1 MAKGLA
7 RYEQNYSKHPSRFLC
22 PRACAF
28 PGPVGLRKMRLST
41 ANSIAQR
48 QAGAHQKLDAEVF
61 VAYGR
66 PMTVNDEELL
76 ERLLALK
83 HERADSSRK

>member
-1 MAKGLA
+1 
-7 RYEQNYSKHPSRFLC
+7 
-22 PRACAF
+22 
-28 PGPVGLRKMRLST
+28 MRLST

-66 PMTVNDEELL
+66 PMTVNDEELV

>member
-1 MAKGLA
+1 
-7 RYEQNYSKHPSRFLC
+7 
-22 PRACAF
+22 
-28 PGPVGLRKMRLST
+28 MRLST
-41 ANSIAQR
+41 ATSIAQR